1 MQRSLDIEPCTRYVI
16 RFGDC
21 DPFGHLNN
29 ARYLDYLVSAREDH
43 LREFYQLDLQEFMK
57 EGVGWVIGQH
67 ELVYLK
73 PARYYEPVW
82 IRTSLIGYSN
92 HFVQVEALMLDE
104 TKQQVKALLW
114 TKYYCVSI
122 TNGRKA
128 EHPPAFLSLVE
139 KLRNPLVDPA
149 AGQPARVAQLLKK
162 TVAP

>member
-1 MQRSLDIEPCTRYVI
+1 MQRPFDIEPCTRYVI

-43 LREFYQLDLQEFMK
+43 LREFYQFDIQAFLSN
-57 EGVGWVIGQH
+57 GVGWVIGQH

-82 IRTSLIGYSN
+82 IRTSLIGHSD

-104 TKQQVKALLW
+104 AKLQVKALLW
-114 TKYYCVSI
+114 TKYYCVS
-122 TNGRKA
+122 TTSGRKA
-128 EHPPAFLSLVE
+128 VHPPAFRSLVE
-139 KLRNPLVDPA
+139 KIHNPHVDPA

-162 TVAP
+162 NVAH